1 MLEKKRTNKYEDTKK
16 PKLIGWRQNSAQGKF
31 LAINANTHKKTQI
44 YKLNLHLK

>member
-16 PKLIGWRQNSAQGKF
+16 QNLQAGDRTVPRGKF